1 MYNININPVML
12 IIFVIIAL
20 PSLVVLL
27 LLYNK
32 EVYKNYYKNKKIAI
46 KIIKSCKNIHT
57 FYELK
62 TLLPY
67 SSGLTY
73 EDIFDINFNIVND
86 IEDDTE
92 IIITLYFSDSI
103 IIEKLTEKLIEP
115 DLVNRKIG
123 SINKL

>member
-1 MYNININPVML
+1 MYNININLVML

-73 EDIFDINFNIVND
+73 EDIFDINFNIVSD
-86 IEDDTE
+86 IADDTE

-115 DLVNRKIG
+115 DLVNLKIG

>member
-1 MYNININPVML
+1 MYNININLVML

-67 SSGLTY
+67 
-73 EDIFDINFNIVND
+73 
-86 IEDDTE
+86 
-92 IIITLYFSDSI
+92 
-103 IIEKLTEKLIEP
+103 
-115 DLVNRKIG
+115 
-123 SINKL
+123 

>member
-1 MYNININPVML
+1 MYNININLVML

-73 EDIFDINFNIVND
+73 EDIFDINFNIVSD

-115 DLVNRKIG
+115 DLVNLKIG